1 MLTEE
6 QKEDALQRARVCGW
20 AYTREVTGD
29 GSVEYRYTARDK
41 VTACVSDNEAR
52 IATAGGYVLFRRG
65 FREEDLFRAL
75 AKAGLCAD
83 NLAGEFRTIEECLS
97 GL

>member
-6 QKEDALQRARVCGW
+6 QKEEALQRAQDCGW
-20 AYTREVTGD
+20 AFTREVAGD
-29 GSVEYRYTARDK
+29 GPVEYRYTARGK
-41 VTACVSDNEAR
+41 VTACVSDGEVR

-65 FREEDLFRAL
+65 FREEDLFMAL

>member
-6 QKEDALQRARVCGW
+6 QKEQALQRARDCGW
-20 AYTREVTGD
+20 AYTSEVAGD
-29 GSVEYRYTARDK
+29 GTVEYRYTARGK
-41 VTACVSDNEAR
+41 
-52 IATAGGYVLFRRG
+52 ATAGVSNGEVTISAGGHVLFRHG
-65 FREEDLFRAL
+65 FPEERLFMAL

-97 GL
+97 GI